1 MKTKLTLL
9 ASTAAAALALAVPA
23 QAAGN
28 FYVGVFG
35 GANWVKDHSFSVATT
50 PTASADTLSWATDG
64 DSGWIVGGAVG
75 MSLNQ
80 LMGGLRA
87 EVEVAYRENQV
98 DGLWVSNVTTPT
110 TVSSGALDIDH
121 STFSVMANLWYD
133 FDVGGISPYIGG
145 GIGWA
150 ETELEGAYLGGAV
163 SPAPFSFS
171 DSGFAWQLGA
181 GVNFD
186 VSPNI
191 KLGVGYRYFEGPD
204 VTVGAVNAANS
215 ATADVDSENHSAIV
229 SLTFGM

>member
-9 ASTAAAALALAVPA
+9 ATTAAVALALTAPA

-50 PTASADTLSWATDG
+50 PTVSADTLTWATDG
-64 DSGWIVGGAVG
+64 DTGFIVGGAVG

-98 DGLWVSNVTTPT
+98 DGLWTSNTTAPPGT
-110 TVSSGALDIDH
+110 SGTLDIDH
-121 STFSVMANLWYD
+121 STFSVLANLWYD
-133 FDVGGISPYIGG
+133 FDVGGISPYVGG

-150 ETELEGAYLGGAV
+150 DTEIEGNYLGGATG
-163 SPAPFSFS
+163 PFSFS

-181 GVNFD
+181 GINFD

-204 VTVGAVNAANS
+204 VTVGSINTLNS
-215 ATADVDSENHSAIV
+215 ATSDVDSENHSALV